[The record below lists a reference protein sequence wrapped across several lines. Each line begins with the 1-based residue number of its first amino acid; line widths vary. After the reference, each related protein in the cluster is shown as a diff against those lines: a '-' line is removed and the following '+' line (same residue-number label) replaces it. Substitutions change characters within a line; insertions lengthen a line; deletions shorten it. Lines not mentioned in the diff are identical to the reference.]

1 MTVRSKLF
9 KEPLEKEKKKKKKRK
24 ERKTCFHKTRKN
36 FATLPAEYIVSAL
49 QMLT

>member
-9 KEPLEKEKKKKKKRK
+9 TEPFEKEKKKEGRK
-24 ERKTCFHKTRKN
+24 ERKTSFHKTRKN
-36 FATLPAEYIVSAL
+36 FAALPAEYIVSAL